1 MGSGV
6 SSESS
11 GVRKVKAVTN
21 AVRVTHD
28 LQKQVKNAQ
37 VKAAPVKG
45 APVKAAPV
53 KGALVHD
60 ALVHDASGASGE
72 RRKRYSSLTRFF
84 RDRK

>member
-11 GVRKVKAVTN
+11 GMRKVKAVTN
-21 AVRVTHD
+21 VVRVTHD
-28 LQKQVKNAQ
+28 LQEQVKDAQ

-45 APVKAAPV
+45 APVKGAPV
-53 KGALVHD
+53 N
-60 ALVHDASGASGE
+60 DASGASGE
-72 RRKRYSSLTRFF
+72 RRKRYSSLTRFL

>member
-53 KGALVHD
+53 KGAPVN
-60 ALVHDASGASGE
+60 DASGASGE